1 MSLVSTHSSYQLQNQ
16 YIVSVENN
24 YQPIEGNGGKENEK
38 GERKKKQL
46 EVLDN
51 LSSELQSSIYILYVS
66 ANEVYTRE
74 IRDQKGMIK
83 TININRLFE
92 V

>member
-1 MSLVSTHSSYQLQNQ
+1 M
-16 YIVSVENN
+16 
-24 YQPIEGNGGKENEK
+24 KE
-38 GERKKKQL
+38 KKKQL

-51 LSSELQSSIYILYVS
+51 LSSELQSRIYILYVS

-74 IRDQKGMIK
+74 IRDQKGLIK

>member
-1 MSLVSTHSSYQLQNQ
+1 MQTHTVHRLKIYREVVSLVSTHSSHQLQNQ
-16 YIVSVENN
+16 YNVPVENN

-66 ANEVYTRE
+66 ANEVYTR
-74 IRDQKGMIK
+74 D
-83 TININRLFE
+83 T
-92 V
+92 

>member
-1 MSLVSTHSSYQLQNQ
+1 MKKV
-16 YIVSVENN
+16 
-24 YQPIEGNGGKENEK
+24 KE
-38 GERKKKQL
+38 KKKQL

-51 LSSELQSSIYILYVS
+51 LSPELQSSIYILYVS

-74 IRDQKGMIK
+74 IRDQKGLIK

>member
-1 MSLVSTHSSYQLQNQ
+1 MSTHSSHQLQNQ
-16 YIVSVENN
+16 YIVPVENN

-38 GERKKKQL
+38 GEREKKNQL

-51 LSSELQSSIYILYVS
+51 LSSELQSSIYISYMS

-74 IRDQKGMIK
+74 TRDQKGLIK
-83 TININRLFE
+83 TININRVFE